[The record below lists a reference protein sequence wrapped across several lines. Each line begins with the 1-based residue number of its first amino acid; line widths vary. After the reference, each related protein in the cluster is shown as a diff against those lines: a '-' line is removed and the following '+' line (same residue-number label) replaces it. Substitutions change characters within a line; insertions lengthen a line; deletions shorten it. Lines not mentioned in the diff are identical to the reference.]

1 MAISK
6 KIKDLSAKELEKAK
20 SGIRFTPV
28 HGLATSGEVYSR
40 TRNPLYLVLVWIMTA
55 LAVLV
60 NSTWFLMAS
69 ILLWA
74 YFQFW
79 VIPVEER
86 FLIGRFGQT
95 YVTYC
100 NNTPR
105 WV

>member
-1 MAISK
+1 MAISI
-6 KIKDLSAKELEKAK
+6 KIKNLSGKELEKAK

-60 NSTWFLMAS
+60 NSTWFLLAS
-69 ILLWA
+69 LLVWS
-74 YFQFW
+74 YLQFW
-79 VIPVEER
+79 VIPVEEH
-86 FLIGRFGQT
+86 FLKERFGQT
-95 YVTYC
+95 YMNYC
-100 NNTPR
+100 NKTPR